1 MADKIYDTII
11 IGGGPAGYTA
21 GIYAAR
27 DNLDTLLLEREISG
41 GIAGITDL
49 IDNYPGFPEG
59 ITGMDLMQQFKKQGE
74 KFGVQIQEFA
84 EVQDIHKE
92 ESYFHLTTD
101 KETYR
106 TRTVIIAT
114 GGTPRK
120 LQLKKERALL
130 GRGVSYCATCDGP
143 FYKDAEIAVVGGGD
157 AAVQEA
163 LYLTKFAQKVTVI
176 HRRDQLRAAPY
187 LQDRAFANDK
197 IRFQWDSVVADILG
211 EEQVEGLQ
219 LKNVKTGTLSEIKV
233 EGVFIFIGWTPNT
246 DFVKELLELDE
257 VGWIVTD
264 GDMNTSVKGIYA
276 VGDVRAK
283 KFRQISTAVGDGTTG
298 ALAASEYVSIL
309 KES

>member
-74 KFGVQIQEFA
+74 KFGVQIKEFS

-92 ESYFHLTTD
+92 ETYFHLTTD

-187 LQDRAFANDK
+187 LQDRAYANDK
-197 IRFQWDSVVADILG
+197 INFQWDSVVADILG

-219 LKNVKTGTLSEIKV
+219 LKNVKTGGLSEIKV

-246 DFVKELLELDE
+246 GFVRDLLELDE

-264 GDMNTSVKGIYA
+264 DEMNTSVKGIYA

-298 ALAASEYVSIL
+298 ALAASEYVSAL
-309 KES
+309 KAS